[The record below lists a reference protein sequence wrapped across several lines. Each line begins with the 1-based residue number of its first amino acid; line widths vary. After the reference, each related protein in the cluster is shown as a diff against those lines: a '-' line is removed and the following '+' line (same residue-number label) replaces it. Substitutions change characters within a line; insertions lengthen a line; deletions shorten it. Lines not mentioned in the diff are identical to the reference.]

1 MAKLELTLEEMQ
13 EMLEIYNRRTVG
25 CEENLRRTLQILRRL
40 KKAIADEQS
49 NPTLPPLPIP

>member
-25 CEENLRRTLQILRRL
+25 GEENLRRTLQILRRL